1 MLLHLP
7 QLLEYNSINYSA
19 TSALHQPCCV
29 SRLLR
34 ALPLGLLSGRTGS
47 TSNTPCAATTCSRPH
62 RLYVNCAVHRDYLS
76 ADCNGST
83 STTSH
88 VRMPRLVAWLIVNYF
103 SHAAH
108 TGASAHRVARHTV
121 RRRLLCLLRAS
132 GCLVTS
138 HGSSSTTS
146 PTPRVR
152 VPRHVARLVTRLV
165 VDYFAYAVRP
175 GVSARHVAR
184 RRPRAFS
191 PLDFSSVGCTGSHR
205 APDRSVSRLYYS
217 VCRHSNSATPCIAT
231 TCLAATPTLLR
242 VRRASPRHR
251 LSVASRRPL
260 ISTSFPN

>member
-1 MLLHLP
+1 VHAARCMLLHLP

-165 VDYFAYAVRP
+165 VYYFAHTARP
-175 GVSARHVAR
+175 GVSAR
-184 RRPRAFS
+184 RA
-191 PLDFSSVGCTGSHR
+191 TRH
-205 APDRSVSRLYYS
+205 ADR
-217 VCRHSNSATPCIAT
+217 HQ
-231 TCLAATPTLLR
+231 LLHP
-242 VRRASPRHR
+242 RRASGCLGTSRGSSRGSSSTTSPTPCVRVSRH
-251 LSVASRRPL
+251 V
-260 ISTSFPN
+260 T